1 MSIGL
6 SIDTRLL
13 GSKDKDEDIREVQFE
28 TSGRTVG
35 ECLNNFLIDKPD
47 VKKEFL
53 DENEK
58 LVCGITIFVNNSP
71 FVVEALQKRVK
82 NGDKIRVLG
91 PLEGA

>member
-1 MSIGL
+1 MSINL

-13 GSKDKDEDIREVQFE
+13 GAKDGDKELQFE

-35 ECLNNFLIDKPD
+35 ECLNNFLINNPAL
-47 VKKEFL
+47 KKDFI

-71 FVVEALQKRVK
+71 FVVDALLKRVK

-91 PLEGA
+91 PLEGG

>member
-13 GSKDKDEDIREVQFE
+13 GSKGNDEELQFE

-35 ECLNNFLIDKPD
+35 DCLNNFLITKPAL
-47 VKKEFL
+47 KKEIL
-53 DENEK
+53 DENGK
-58 LVCGITIFVNNSP
+58 LICGITIFINNSP
-71 FVVEALQKRVK
+71 FVVEALQKKVK